1 MGAARV
7 SKSVQGVTEVPVRL
21 WSRGGLTWTDLGKRL
36 WVRSLAHDL
45 LDRAGLL
52 SFYLLLSFFPLL
64 IFLSSLTGILL
75 SSQTETYWRLLNYV
89 AHLMPTSAFSVF
101 NNFLTQIKLGA
112 SGGKLS
118 FGLIASLWTASSGI
132 AALMEALD
140 VAFEVATD
148 RSWWRR
154 RLIAILMTL
163 GIGALLAVSLLFLFA
178 TSSAGAYITAQLP
191 LLGRF
196 GRLSNIMQWL
206 VDALLLSS
214 CLTVVYAFGPNRKRK
229 SWAGI
234 LPGVLFALVSWCA
247 ASWGLQ
253 FYLSRYGSLTHSYGS
268 FAGVIALL
276 LWLYASSIAILL
288 GGEFNA
294 IIWMKLSS
302 TVSNSKQERTD
313 P

>member
-1 MGAARV
+1 V
-7 SKSVQGVTEVPVRL
+7 SKVVQGETEVPVRL
-21 WSRGGLTWTDLGKRL
+21 WSRGGLSWTDLGRRL

-45 LDRAGLL
+45 LDRAALL

-89 AHLMPTSAFSVF
+89 AHLMPNSAFSVF
-101 NNFLTQIKLGA
+101 NSFLTQIKLGA

-154 RLIAILMTL
+154 RLIAILLTL

-196 GRLSNIMQWL
+196 GRLSNLIQWL

-229 SWAGI
+229 SWAGV

-268 FAGVIALL
+268 FAGVIAFL
-276 LWLYASSIAILL
+276 LWLYGSSIAILL

-302 TVSNSKQERTD
+302 TQSDSKQERRD

>member
-1 MGAARV
+1 M
-7 SKSVQGVTEVPVRL
+7 SKTVQGVTELPVRL
-21 WSRGGLTWTDLGKRL
+21 WSRGGLTWKDIGNRL
-36 WVRSLAHDL
+36 WVRSRTHKL
-45 LDRAGLL
+45 LDGAALL
-52 SFYLLLSFFPLL
+52 SFYLLLAFFPLL
-64 IFLSSLTGILL
+64 IFLSSLTGILI

-89 AHLMPTSAFSVF
+89 AHLMPNAAFYAF
-101 NNFLTQIKLGA
+101 NNFLTQIKVGA

-118 FGLIASLWTASSGI
+118 FGLIVSLWTASSGI
-132 AALMEALD
+132 SALMESLN
-140 VAFEVATD
+140 VAFEVPTD

-154 RLIAILMTL
+154 RLLAILLTL

-191 LLGRF
+191 LLGGF
-196 GRLSNIMQWL
+196 GRLSNIIQWL
-206 VDALLLSS
+206 VDTLLLSS
-214 CLTVVYAFGPNRKRK
+214 CLTVIYAFGPNRKRK

-234 LPGVLFALVSWCA
+234 LPGVLLALISWCG
-247 ASWGLQ
+247 ASWGLR

-302 TVSNSKQERTD
+302 NVSRSTPSPTD
-313 P
+313 NDGRQ

>member
-1 MGAARV
+1 V
-7 SKSVQGVTEVPVRL
+7 SKTVRGATDLHVGL
-21 WSRGGLTWTDLGKRL
+21 WSRGGLTWQDLAKRL
-36 WVRSLAHDL
+36 WVRSQEHAL
-45 LDRAGLL
+45 LDRAALL
-52 SFYLLLSFFPLL
+52 SFYLLLAFFPLL
-64 IFLSSLTGILL
+64 IFLSSLTGIVLA
-75 SSQTETYWRLLNYV
+75 SQTETYWRLINYV
-89 AHLMPTSAFSVF
+89 AHLMPNSAFSVF
-101 NNFLTQIKLGA
+101 DNFLTQIRVGA

-132 AALMEALD
+132 SALMESLD

-154 RLIAILMTL
+154 RLVAILLTL
-163 GIGALLAVSLLFLFA
+163 GIGALLAASLLFLFA

-191 LLGRF
+191 LLGGF
-196 GRLSNIMQWL
+196 GRLSNMIQWL
-206 VDALLLSS
+206 VDTLLLSS
-214 CLTVVYAFGPNRKRK
+214 CLTVIYAFAPNRKRK
-229 SWAGI
+229 SWEGI
-234 LPGVLFALVSWCA
+234 LPGVLLALVSWCA

-253 FYLSRYGSLTHSYGS
+253 FYLSHYGSLNHSYGS

-294 IIWMKLSS
+294 IISMKLSS
-302 TVSNSKQERTD
+302 IAGSSISS